1 MTEHKHGEM
10 NIEEQEKI
18 FVKTMNAMAKV
29 AIFSIV
35 LLVFIAIVNG

>member
-18 FVKTMNAMAKV
+18 FVKTMNSMAKV